1 MKELLTLYLMIVN
14 VLVFLMYGMD
24 KRKAKK
30 KKWRIP
36 ESSLIFSAF
45 LGGAFGALIGMHL
58 FHHKTRHMQFRVM
71 VPISVILWVGIIVYA
86 FWFC

>member
-45 LGGAFGALIGMHL
+45 LGGAFGALFGMQL